1 MLLPSGSP
9 DKAEVLSALDPT
21 CSAHWATSAWSTA
34 TSRMT
39 IRLSPS
45 AHFGEASR
53 QRSAAAPLPRHWS
66 GNRQVDSPAHEFGLI
81 AAVGRFGWAV
91 LIVEE
96 AVQAY
101 DVIDALETSKRWF
114 GQPDDRFL

>member
-1 MLLPSGSP
+1 VLSPSGST

-21 CSAHWATSAWSTA
+21 CSAHCATSACSTA

-45 AHFGEASR
+45 VHFGEAFKAA
-53 QRSAAAPLPRHWS
+53 AAAPLPRHWP
-66 GNRQVDSPAHEFGLI
+66 GNRQVDSPAHGLGLI

-91 LIVEE
+91 LIIEE
-96 AVQAY
+96 AVPAY
-101 DVIDALETSKRWF
+101 DVIDTL
-114 GQPDDRFL
+114 

>member
-1 MLLPSGSP
+1 LGNLGMVDRHQPN
-9 DKAEVLSALDPT
+9 DHQVVA
-21 CSAHWATSAWSTA
+21 
-34 TSRMT
+34 
-39 IRLSPS
+39 
-45 AHFGEASR
+45 FGDASR

-96 AVQAY
+96 AVPAY
-101 DVIDALETSKRWF
+101 DVIDTLETSKRWF

>member
-1 MLLPSGSP
+1 VLSPSGST

-45 AHFGEASR
+45 GMPQGRGLLLLLFLVTG
-53 QRSAAAPLPRHWS
+53 
-66 GNRQVDSPAHEFGLI
+66 PATDKLI
-81 AAVGRFGWAV
+81 HQLTGSV
-91 LIVEE
+91 
-96 AVQAY
+96 
-101 DVIDALETSKRWF
+101 
-114 GQPDDRFL
+114 